1 MRQAVS
7 GGEGVEL
14 KTVARVFKLVLF
26 KMEFVGEG
34 PSLMLETSHGA
45 LLIRP
50 VDILCGW
57 TGVCRVRGEWGC
69 VRAGGPWLARRH
81 Y

>member
-34 PSLMLETSHGA
+34 PSLVLETS
-45 LLIRP
+45 L
-50 VDILCGW
+50 
-57 TGVCRVRGEWGC
+57 
-69 VRAGGPWLARRH
+69 RAIGPC
-81 Y
+81 